1 MVADMQFNRVR
12 WYLKRAVAR
21 VKLSRSMRQMHGSL
35 LQHCSRFCINLT
47 TQNDDFTVIRAW
59 QTIVTQSI
67 QARASDIH
75 VEALEHK
82 TVIRIR
88 VDGVLQTLQV
98 PIAVEHERIIARIK
112 ILARLDIAEQ
122 RIPQDGRLSVG
133 LNYSRPDVDCRVSIL
148 PTLHGEKAVLRL
160 LPPPSTALDLSLLG
174 LHATQLVHLE
184 DAVAQPDGLILVTG
198 PTGSGKTRTLYSCL
212 SQLNTSGRNV
222 CTIEDPIEI
231 RLAGINQIAYH
242 PKAGLDFNS
251 IIRALL
257 RQDPDVIMIGE
268 IRDAM
273 TAELA
278 MQAAQTGHLVLS
290 TLHTRGAI
298 ASIHRL
304 RSLGIASDVL
314 RVCLRCISS
323 QRLARQICS
332 ACITVGSR
340 DDCTQ
345 CGGTGLFDRIGI
357 HEVLPFTSTVANA
370 FEDQA
375 NVADLTD
382 QLQNSG
388 FQDMRSAGMAHV
400 DNHRITLAEL
410 NAQLGSWH

>member
-1 MVADMQFNRVR
+1 
-12 WYLKRAVAR
+12 
-21 VKLSRSMRQMHGSL
+21 MHTSL
-35 LQHCSRFCINLT
+35 LQQCSRHRINLT
-47 TQNDDFTVIRAW
+47 PQNDDFTVIRVW
-59 QTIVTQSI
+59 QTIVTQALH
-67 QARASDIH
+67 ARASDIH

-82 TVIRIR
+82 TAIRIR

-98 PIAVEHERIIARIK
+98 PMAVEHERIIARIK

-133 LNYSRPDVDCRVSIL
+133 FNYTRPDIDCRVSIL
-148 PTLHGEKAVLRL
+148 PTLHGEKAVVRL
-160 LPPPSTALDLSLLG
+160 LPSPTTALDLGLLG
-174 LHATQLVHLE
+174 LHAPQLAHFA
-184 DAVAQPDGLILVTG
+184 DAIAQPDGLILVTG

-212 SQLNTSGRNV
+212 NQLNTSGRNV

-231 RLAGINQIAYH
+231 RLAGVNQIAYH
-242 PKAGLDFNS
+242 PKAGLDFNG

-268 IRDAM
+268 IRDAV

-290 TLHTRGAI
+290 TLHTRGAL

-314 RVCLRCISS
+314 RACLRCVSS

-332 ACITVGSR
+332 ECHCEDSR
-340 DDCTQ
+340 DDCLM

-357 HEVLPFTSTVANA
+357 HEVLPFTSTIANL
-370 FEDQA
+370 FENA
-375 NVADLTD
+375 RTAAELTE
-382 QLQNSG
+382 QVQKNG
-388 FQDMRSAGMAHV
+388 FQDMRSAGMVHV

-410 NAQLGSWH
+410 HAQLGSWH

>member
-1 MVADMQFNRVR
+1 
-12 WYLKRAVAR
+12 
-21 VKLSRSMRQMHGSL
+21 
-35 LQHCSRFCINLT
+35 LT
-47 TQNDDFTVIRAW
+47 IQNDDFTVIRAW
-59 QTIVTQSI
+59 QSIVTQAI

-88 VDGVLQTLQV
+88 VDGALQILQF

-133 LNYSRPDVDCRVSIL
+133 LNYTRPDIDCRVSIL

-160 LPPPSTALDLSLLG
+160 LPPPSTALDLGLLG
-174 LHATQLVHLE
+174 LHEQQLAHFT
-184 DAVAQPDGLILVTG
+184 DAIAQPDGLILVTG

-231 RLAGINQIAYH
+231 RLTGVNQIAYH
-242 PKAGLDFNS
+242 PKAGLEFNG

-257 RQDPDVIMIGE
+257 RQDPDVILIGE
-268 IRDAM
+268 IRDAV

-290 TLHTRGAI
+290 TLHTRGAL
-298 ASIHRL
+298 ASIQRL

-314 RVCLRCISS
+314 RACLRCISS

-332 ACITVGSR
+332 ACRAEELR
-340 DDCTQ
+340 DDCPL

-357 HEVLPFTSTVANA
+357 HEVLPFNSSTANA
-370 FEDQA
+370 FESTTTAAAFTYQ
-375 NVADLTD
+375 V
-382 QLQNSG
+382 QKSG
-388 FQDMRSAGMAHV
+388 FQDMRSAGMVHV
-400 DNHRITLAEL
+400 NNRRITLAEL
-410 NAQLGSWH
+410 NTQLGSWC

>member
-1 MVADMQFNRVR
+1 MLA
-12 WYLKRAVAR
+12 L
-21 VKLSRSMRQMHGSL
+21 L
-35 LQHCSRFCINLT
+35 LQHCLRYWFNLT

-59 QTIVTQSI
+59 QAIVIQAI

-88 VDGVLQTLQV
+88 IDGVLQTIPV
-98 PIAVEHERIIARIK
+98 PIVVEHERLIARIK

-133 LNYSRPDVDCRVSIL
+133 LNYTRPDIDCRVSIL
-148 PTLHGEKAVLRL
+148 PTLHGEKAVVRL
-160 LPPPSTALDLSLLG
+160 LPPPSTALDLGLLG
-174 LHATQLVHLE
+174 LHAQQLAHFTY
-184 DAVAQPDGLILVTG
+184 AITQPDGLILVTG

-212 SQLNTSGRNV
+212 NQLNTSGRNV

-231 RLAGINQIAYH
+231 RLSGVNQVAYH
-242 PKAGLDFNS
+242 PKAGLDFNG

-268 IRDAM
+268 IRDAV

-290 TLHTRGAI
+290 TLHTRGAL
-298 ASIHRL
+298 ASVQRL

-314 RVCLRCISS
+314 RACLRCISS
-323 QRLARQICS
+323 QRLVRQICS
-332 ACITVGSR
+332 VCNSEDSM
-340 DDCTQ
+340 DDCLL

-357 HEVLPFTSTVANA
+357 HEVLPFTSAI
-370 FEDQA
+370 A
-375 NVADLTD
+375 NVFESASTMANLSKQI
-382 QLQNSG
+382 QLSG
-388 FQDMRSAGMAHV
+388 FQDMRSAGMVHV
-400 DNHRITLAEL
+400 DNRCITLAEL

>member
-1 MVADMQFNRVR
+1 
-12 WYLKRAVAR
+12 
-21 VKLSRSMRQMHGSL
+21 MHGLL
-35 LQHCSRFCINLT
+35 LQHCSRYCINLT
-47 TQNDDFTVIRAW
+47 TQHDDFTVIRAW
-59 QTIVTQSI
+59 QAIVSQAL

-88 VDGVLQTLQV
+88 VDGVLQILQV

-133 LNYSRPDVDCRVSIL
+133 LNYTRPDIDCRVSIL
-148 PTLHGEKAVLRL
+148 PTLHGEKAVVRL
-160 LPPPSTALDLSLLG
+160 LPSSTTALDLSLLG
-174 LHATQLVHLE
+174 LHAPQLVHLT
-184 DAVAQPDGLILVTG
+184 DAIAQPDGLILVTG

-212 SQLNTSGRNV
+212 NQLNTSGRNV

-231 RLAGINQIAYH
+231 RLAGVNQIAYH

-268 IRDAM
+268 IRDAV

-290 TLHTRGAI
+290 TLHTRGAL
-298 ASIHRL
+298 ASIQRL
-304 RSLGIASDVL
+304 RSLGITSDVL
-314 RVCLRCISS
+314 QACLRCVSS

-332 ACITVGSR
+332 SCNAEESM
-340 DDCTQ
+340 DDCLL
-345 CGGTGLFDRIGI
+345 CGGTGLFERLGI
-357 HEVLPFTSTVANA
+357 HEVLPFTNTIANA
-370 FEDQA
+370 FESNA
-375 NVADLTD
+375 NPTELLREV
-382 QLQNSG
+382 QRCG
-388 FQDMRSAGMAHV
+388 FQDMRSAGKVHV
-400 DNHRITLAEL
+400 DHHRITLAEL
-410 NAQLGSWH
+410 NTQLGSWH

>member
-1 MVADMQFNRVR
+1 
-12 WYLKRAVAR
+12 
-21 VKLSRSMRQMHGSL
+21 
-35 LQHCSRFCINLT
+35 LT
-47 TQNDDFTVIRAW
+47 TQHDDFTVIRAW
-59 QTIVTQSI
+59 QAVVTQALH
-67 QARASDIH
+67 ARASDIH
-75 VEALEHK
+75 VEALEHN

-133 LNYSRPDVDCRVSIL
+133 LNYTRPDIDCRVSIL
-148 PTLHGEKAVLRL
+148 PTLHGEKAVVRL
-160 LPPPSTALDLSLLG
+160 LPSSTTALDLNLLG
-174 LHATQLVHLE
+174 MHAPQLAHFA
-184 DAVAQPDGLILVTG
+184 DAIAQPDGLILVTG

-212 SQLNTSGRNV
+212 NQLNTSGRNV

-242 PKAGLDFNS
+242 PKAGLDFNG

-268 IRDAM
+268 IRDAV

-290 TLHTRGAI
+290 TLHTRGAL
-298 ASIHRL
+298 ASIQRL

-314 RVCLRCISS
+314 RACLRCVSS

-332 ACITVGSR
+332 GCHAEESMGCP
-340 DDCTQ
+340 Q

-357 HEVLPFTSTVANA
+357 HEVLPFTNTI
-370 FEDQA
+370 A
-375 NVADLTD
+375 NVFEGATTAADLTA
-382 QLQNSG
+382 QVHKNG
-388 FQDMRSAGMAHV
+388 FQDMRSAGMVHV
-400 DNHRITLAEL
+400 DNRRITLAEL
-410 NAQLGSWH
+410 HAQLGSWH

>member
-1 MVADMQFNRVR
+1 
-12 WYLKRAVAR
+12 
-21 VKLSRSMRQMHGSL
+21 MHGLL
-35 LQHCSRFCINLT
+35 LQYCSRYCINLT
-47 TQNDDFTVIRAW
+47 TQHDDFTVIRAW
-59 QTIVTQSI
+59 QAIVSQALH
-67 QARASDIH
+67 ARASDIH

-88 VDGVLQTLQV
+88 VDGVLQILQV

-133 LNYSRPDVDCRVSIL
+133 LNYTRPDIDCRVSIL
-148 PTLHGEKAVLRL
+148 PTLHGEKAVVRL
-160 LPPPSTALDLSLLG
+160 LPSPTTALDLGLLG
-174 LHATQLVHLE
+174 LHAPQLAHFA
-184 DAVAQPDGLILVTG
+184 DAIAQPDGLILVTG

-212 SQLNTSGRNV
+212 NQLNTSGRNV

-231 RLAGINQIAYH
+231 RLAGVNQIAYH
-242 PKAGLDFNS
+242 PKAGLDFNG

-268 IRDAM
+268 IRDAV

-290 TLHTRGAI
+290 TLHTRGAL
-298 ASIHRL
+298 ASIQRL

-314 RVCLRCISS
+314 RACLRCVSS
-323 QRLARQICS
+323 QRLARQICY
-332 ACITVGSR
+332 ACHAEESIDG
-340 DDCTQ
+340 CLQ

-357 HEVLPFTSTVANA
+357 HEVLPFTSAIANL
-370 FEDQA
+370 FENA
-375 NVADLTD
+375 TTAAELTE
-382 QLQNSG
+382 QVQKNG

-400 DNHRITLAEL
+400 DNRCITLAEL
-410 NAQLGSWH
+410 NTQLGSWH